1 MWSKAGRTA
10 YSVIKGLSGNPNG
23 IYLHFSQL
31 TPELVAEKQPA
42 FIVLSPQGTPWCRYS
57 GETGVALQ
65 NFLWMLP
72 LLAEE
77 MNIPILGICGGHQ
90 ALALGFGGKVGP
102 IRAAEDDCLPY
113 SRERQS
119 GVVPLTLT
127 AVRSDFRRS
136 GRKAADIAESLRRG
150 QGFCRRILCYWLPTS
165 CVRYK
170 SCATPLNPFTVFRD
184 IRRAFQGIAPTAES

>member
-1 MWSKAGRTA
+1 MVGLSHDMWSKAGRTV

-113 SRERQS
+113 SRTAERCRS
-119 GVVPLTLT
+119 
-127 AVRSDFRRS
+127 ADSHRVRSDFRRS

-150 QGFCRRILCYWLPTS
+150 QGSAEGFCAIG
-165 CVRYK
+165 
-170 SCATPLNPFTVFRD
+170 FRQAVSD
-184 IRRAFQGIAPTAES
+184 TNHAPRH